1 MVHKFMLQFATNIRQ
16 SINLQPDV
24 HRLVGH
30 CRLSLIDDGN
40 ICLNL
45 TKTFYDPELG
55 ARSLANGVKEVEYE
69 FSTEYGNTDELAT
82 EDINAGPLQ
91 HFVVRRIPV
100 SDDEYEVG
108 VFRHD
113 SAESVMQEPGDDNEW
128 KDANDSAEVDEE
140 LGTWPSS

>member
-1 MVHKFMLQFATNIRQ
+1 
-16 SINLQPDV
+16 
-24 HRLVGH
+24 
-30 CRLSLIDDGN
+30 
-40 ICLNL
+40 
-45 TKTFYDPELG
+45 
-55 ARSLANGVKEVEYE
+55 
-69 FSTEYGNTDELAT
+69 
-82 EDINAGPLQ
+82 
-91 HFVVRRIPV
+91 V